1 MIVLSSR
8 SGRQDM
14 IRTSRDFGRLIR
26 ERRLAQG
33 MTQRELALA
42 CGTGERF
49 IVELEAGK
57 PSCRLDKALHVAG
70 LLGIALD
77 DRPARPQTAG
87 GTDVLDLPDFK
98 L

>member
-1 MIVLSSR
+1 
-8 SGRQDM
+8 M

-49 IVELEAGK
+49 IVELIPPAEGDLTTLRQGGDDGGNSLPEIPQKTVALFTPPVQAG
-57 PSCRLDKALHVAG
+57 PN
-70 LLGIALD
+70 GIVTI
-77 DRPARPQTAG
+77 P
-87 GTDVLDLPDFK
+87 LDLPDFK

>member
-1 MIVLSSR
+1 
-8 SGRQDM
+8 M

-57 PSCRLDKALHVAG
+57 PSCQLGKALVVAIAVG
-70 LLGIALD
+70 LRPFDLMTENNEDNALL
-77 DRPARPQTAG
+77 P
-87 GTDVLDLPDFK
+87 DLPDTAEEISRG
-98 L
+98 